1 MASYKPTEAMK
12 EDAQRGLEWRREFG
26 RGGTAVGIARAR
38 DIVNDKELS
47 EDTVIR
53 MYSFFSR
60 HEVDKQAEGFNQ
72 GEDGYPSNGRI
83 AWALWGGD
91 AGFRWSKNI
100 RDRLEKEDRGIRE
113 ITDAVREGLR
123 NKVKDHNE
131 KVGNAATKR
140 TNLRTLSAVFNRGI
154 GAYKTNP
161 ESVRPNVTEPEQ
173 WAYARVNSFLYA
185 LRNGK
190 FRSGKHDTDLLPK
203 GHAMSSKR
211 GEDMADD
218 LFEELEER
226 HIIDIQQ
233 TDNEIIITYA
243 KIHDD
248 DNDDG
253 EMQEERFSREEMS
266 KRYHYMDKEDKAI
279 DPDTRRVKVGVSSEE
294 PVERSFGLE
303 VIDHTKA
310 SMSLDFLNS
319 GRAPL
324 LLDHDME
331 KQIGVVE
338 RVELDEDARRLRAEV
353 RFGKSGLASEVFDD
367 VTDGIRQNISVGYR
381 IDGRINRDDDPEDY
395 YRVATTPMEISI
407 VSVPAD
413 QSNLVGV
420 GRSVPAKP
428 KTQPSMEDVTMTEEV
443 KNDINLD
450 AVKAEAVKA
459 ARKNDAEI
467 LQIAAKH
474 NKRDLGNE
482 AIASGMSVDTFR
494 GQLLEAIGDKPLDVA
509 PAAVDAPVKQKREYS
524 LGRMVQAQV
533 TGDWRKAGFER
544 EMNDEIAK
552 NVGREAEGIYVPDF
566 AWQKRGPLSTAATGA
581 TGSEVVF
588 DDFVPTAHRGDMF
601 IEALRAQQVLSGL
614 GATYMNGLTGRIKM
628 PKMAT
633 GANAAFVE
641 ELGDVSD
648 GAGTDGGV
656 TLQPRTMGAFVD
668 LSRLL
673 MMESV
678 PAIEQVIR
686 DDLLRSAADR
696 TEFYAIQGSGSS
708 GQPTGILSTSGVNDL
723 DISANTDVA
732 ALTWADLVGLVKL
745 VEEDNGVVNGNAL
758 GFLTHPSVKAK
769 MAQTVRVASTDSV
782 MLLNDPWNNIYGYPA
797 AFSSNVP
804 TTLDPGDGGSDAAAM
819 IFGDFSQLIIASFGA
834 PSIMVDPFTGSKAGT
849 VRMVLHA
856 ELDVGVRN
864 AVSFAITNEIDHS

>member
-1 MASYKPTEAMK
+1 MATYKPTQAMK
-12 EDAQRGLEWRREFG
+12 EDAQRGLDWRREFG

-72 GEDGYPSNGRI
+72 GEEGYPSNGRI

-100 RDRLEKEDRGIRE
+100 RDRLEKEERAVRE

-161 ESVRPNVTEPEQ
+161 ESVRPSVNSPEQ

-203 GHAMSSKR
+203 GHPMSSKR

-218 LFEELEER
+218 LFEEMEER
-226 HIIDIQQ
+226 HIVDIQE
-233 TDNEIIITYA
+233 TDDAYVITYA

-248 DNDDG
+248 EE
-253 EMQEERFSREEMS
+253 EMQEERFSREDME

-279 DPDTRRVKVGVSSEE
+279 DVDARRVKVGVSTEE

-303 VIDHTKA
+303 VIDHTKE

-353 RFGKSGLASEVFDD
+353 RFGKSALASEVFDD

-420 GRSVPAKP
+420 GRSVPAEP

-443 KNDINLD
+443 KKDIDLD

-467 LQIAAKH
+467 LTIAAKH
-474 NKRDLGNE
+474 NMRDLGNE
-482 AIASGMSVDTFR
+482 AIAKGMSVDAFR
-494 GQLLEAIGDKPLDVA
+494 GSLLDAIGDRPLDVA
-509 PAAVDAPVKQKREYS
+509 PAAVDVPVKEKREYS

-533 TGDWRKAGFER
+533 TNDWRKAGFER

-552 NVGREAEGIYVPDF
+552 RVGRDAEGVYVPDF
-566 AWQKRGPLSTAATGA
+566 AWQQRGPLSTAATG
-581 TGSEVVF
+581 GSSSEVVF

-601 IEALRAQQVLSGL
+601 IEALRARQVLSGL
-614 GATYMNGLTGRIKM
+614 GATYMTGLTGRIKM
-628 PKMAT
+628 PKVAT

-641 ELGDVSD
+641 ELADVAD

-686 DDLLRSAADR
+686 NDLLASAADR

-708 GQPTGILSTSGVNDL
+708 GQPTGILNTSGVNNL
-723 DISANTDVA
+723 DISTGTDVD
-732 ALTWADLVGLVKL
+732 ALTWADIIALVKL
-745 VEEDNGVVNGNAL
+745 VEEDNGIVNGASA
-758 GFLTHPSVKAK
+758 GFLTNP
-769 MAQTVRVASTDSV
+769 
-782 MLLNDPWNNIYGYPA
+782 
-797 AFSSNVP
+797 
-804 TTLDPGDGGSDAAAM
+804 
-819 IFGDFSQLIIASFGA
+819 
-834 PSIMVDPFTGSKAGT
+834 
-849 VRMVLHA
+849 
-856 ELDVGVRN
+856 
-864 AVSFAITNEIDHS
+864 

>member
-1 MASYKPTEAMK
+1 MATYKPTQAMK
-12 EDAQRGLEWRREFG
+12 EDAQRGLDWRREFG

-72 GEDGYPSNGRI
+72 GEEGYPSNGRI

-100 RDRLEKEDRGIRE
+100 RDRLEKEERAVRE

-131 KVGNAATKR
+131 KVGNAPTKR

-161 ESVRPNVTEPEQ
+161 ESVRPSVNSPEQ

-185 LRNGK
+185 LRNGR

-203 GHAMSSKR
+203 GHPMSSKR

-218 LFEELEER
+218 LFEEMEER
-226 HIIDIQQ
+226 HIVDIQE
-233 TDNEIIITYA
+233 TDDAYVITYA

-248 DNDDG
+248 DEE
-253 EMQEERFSREEMS
+253 EMQEERFSREDME

-279 DPDTRRVKVGVSSEE
+279 DVDARRVKVGVSTEE

-303 VIDHTKA
+303 VIDHTKE
-310 SMSLDFLNS
+310 SMKLDFLNS

-353 RFGKSGLASEVFDD
+353 RFGKSALASEVFDD

-420 GRSVPAKP
+420 GRSVPAEP

-443 KNDINLD
+443 KKDIDLD

-467 LQIAAKH
+467 LTIAAKH
-474 NKRDLGNE
+474 NMRDLGNE
-482 AIASGMSVDTFR
+482 AIAKGMSVDAFR
-494 GQLLEAIGDKPLDVA
+494 GSLLDAIGDKPLDVA
-509 PAAVDAPVKQKREYS
+509 PAAVDAPVKEKRQYS

-552 NVGREAEGIYVPDF
+552 RVGRDAEGVYVPDF
-566 AWQKRGPLSTAATGA
+566 AWQQRGPLSTAATG
-581 TGSEVVF
+581 GSGAEVVF

-601 IEALRAQQVLSGL
+601 IEALRARQVLSGL
-614 GATYMNGLTGRIKM
+614 GATYMTGLTGRIKM
-628 PKMAT
+628 PKVAT

-641 ELGDVSD
+641 ELADVAD

-678 PAIEQVIR
+678 PAIEQVIQN
-686 DDLLRSAADR
+686 DLLASAADR

-708 GQPTGILSTSGVNDL
+708 GQPTGILNTSGVNDL
-723 DISANTDVA
+723 DISTGTDVA
-732 ALTWADLVGLVKL
+732 ALTWADITALVKL
-745 VEEDNGVVNGNAL
+745 VEEDNGIVNGNAA
-758 GFLTHPSVKAK
+758 GFLSHPSVKAK
-769 MAQTVRVASTDSV
+769 MSQTVKVASTDSV

-804 TTLDPGDGGSDAAAM
+804 TTLDPGDGGNDASAL
-819 IFGDFSQLIIASFGA
+819 IFGDFSQLIIAQFGA
-834 PSIMVDPFTGSKAGT
+834 PSILVDPYTGSRAGT

-864 AVSFAITNEIDHS
+864 AVSFGITNEVDHS

>member
-1 MASYKPTEAMK
+1 MATYKPTQAMK
-12 EDAQRGLEWRREFG
+12 EDAQRGLDWRREFG

-100 RDRLEKEDRGIRE
+100 RDRLEKEERGLRK
-113 ITDAVREGLR
+113 ITGAVREGLQ

-131 KVGNAATKR
+131 KVGNVASKR

-161 ESVRPNVTEPEQ
+161 QSVRPSVKSPEQ
-173 WAYARVNSFLYA
+173 WAYARVNSFLYV

-203 GHAMSSKR
+203 GHPMSSKR

-218 LFEELEER
+218 LFEEMEER
-226 HIIDIQQ
+226 HIVDIQE
-233 TDNEIIITYA
+233 TDEAYVITYA

-248 DNDDG
+248 EE
-253 EMQEERFSREEMS
+253 EMQEERFSREDME

-279 DPDTRRVKVGVSSEE
+279 DVDARRVKVGVSTEE

-303 VIDHTKA
+303 VIDHTKE
-310 SMSLDFLNS
+310 SMKLDFLNS

-353 RFGKSGLASEVFDD
+353 RFGKSALASEVFND

-381 IDGRINRDDDPEDY
+381 IDGRITRDDDPEDY

-420 GRSVPAKP
+420 GRSVPAEP

-467 LQIAAKH
+467 LNIAAKH
-474 NKRDLGNE
+474 NMRDLGNE
-482 AIASGMSVDTFR
+482 AIAKGMSVDAFR
-494 GQLLEAIGDKPLDVA
+494 GSLLDAIGDKPIDVN
-509 PAAVDAPVKQKREYS
+509 PSVVDAPVKDKRQYS

-552 NVGREAEGIYVPDF
+552 QVGRDAEGIYVPDF
-566 AWQKRGPLSTAATGA
+566 AWQQRGPLSTAATGA

-614 GATYMNGLTGRIKM
+614 GTTYMTGLTGRIKM

-641 ELGDVSD
+641 ELGDVTD

-696 TEFYAIQGSGSS
+696 TEFHAIQGSGSS
-708 GQPTGILSTSGVNDL
+708 GQPTGILNTSGVNDL

-782 MLLNDPWNNIYGYPA
+782 MLLNDPWNQIYGYPA
-797 AFSSNVP
+797 AFTSNVP

-834 PSIMVDPFTGSKAGT
+834 PSILVDPYTGSKAGT

>member
-1 MASYKPTEAMK
+1 MATYKPTQAMK
-12 EDAQRGLEWRREFG
+12 EDAQRGLDWRREFG

-72 GEDGYPSNGRI
+72 GEEGYPSNGRI

-100 RDRLEKEDRGIRE
+100 RDRLEKQERAVRE

-131 KVGNAATKR
+131 KVGNAPTKR
-140 TNLRTLSAVFNRGI
+140 TNLRTLSAVFNRGV

-161 ESVRPNVTEPEQ
+161 ESVRPNVTGPEM
-173 WAYARVNSFLYA
+173 WAYSRVNSFLYA

-203 GHAMSSKR
+203 GHPMSSKR

-218 LFEELEER
+218 LFEEMEER
-226 HIIDIQQ
+226 HIVDIQE
-233 TDNEIIITYA
+233 TDDAYVITYA

-248 DNDDG
+248 DEE
-253 EMQEERFSREEMS
+253 EMQEERFSREDME

-279 DPDTRRVKVGVSSEE
+279 DVDARRVKVGVSTEE

-303 VIDHTKA
+303 VIDHTKE
-310 SMSLDFLNS
+310 SMQLDFLNS

-353 RFGKSGLASEVFDD
+353 RFGKSALASEVFDD

-420 GRSVPAKP
+420 GRSVPAEP

-467 LQIAAKH
+467 LNIAAKH
-474 NKRDLGNE
+474 NMRDLGNE
-482 AIASGMSVDTFR
+482 AIAKGMSVDAFR
-494 GQLLEAIGDKPLDVA
+494 GSLLDAIGDKPLDVA
-509 PAAVDAPVKQKREYS
+509 PSVVDAPVKEKRQYS

-552 NVGREAEGIYVPDF
+552 QVGRDAEGIYVPDF
-566 AWQKRGPLSTAATGA
+566 AWQQRGPLSTAATG
-581 TGSEVVF
+581 GSGAEVVF
-588 DDFVPTAHRGDMF
+588 DDFVPTAQRGDMF

-614 GATYMNGLTGRIKM
+614 GATYMTGLTGRIKM

-641 ELGDVSD
+641 ELADVSD

-708 GQPTGILSTSGVNDL
+708 GQPTGILNTSGVNDL

-732 ALTWADLVGLVKL
+732 ALTWADITALVKL

-804 TTLDPGDGGSDAAAM
+804 TTLDPGDGGNDASAL

-834 PSIMVDPFTGSKAGT
+834 PSILVDPYSGSKAGT

-864 AVSFAITNEIDHS
+864 AVSFGITNEVDHS